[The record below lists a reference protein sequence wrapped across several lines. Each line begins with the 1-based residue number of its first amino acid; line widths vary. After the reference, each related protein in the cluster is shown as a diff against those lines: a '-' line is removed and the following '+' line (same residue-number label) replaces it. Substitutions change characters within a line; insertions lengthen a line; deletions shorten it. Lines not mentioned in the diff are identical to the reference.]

1 VGEINE
7 QVPRTLGDTQVHIND
22 FNALVLSSEPP
33 IYLGRWAVTDVYDRL
48 AANVA
53 SIVENGSCLAFSIG
67 PTYDA
72 LARHLASKKDL
83 GVHTPFFTDGL
94 MDLVKCGAITNR
106 RKGFFRGKS
115 LVSYALGTPELMKW
129 LDRNPLVEFQ
139 PINVTADPKNMG
151 LSNPFIAIMPARKAD
166 VTGGIALHSG
176 QGNVTA
182 GPGAVQE
189 VLMGAALSPGGKAI
203 FALPSRN
210 RRREPNIVL
219 SVDEFPNQFAN
230 RESLDMV
237 ATEYGIA
244 YLTGRTVR
252 ERTQALIDIAHP
264 DDRAGLVAQAKKAK
278 ILYQDQIYLPQ
289 SGHLY
294 PEGISRTHTFKD
306 GLRVHFRAIKPS
318 DEDEMRR
325 LFYRFS
331 DKSVYYR
338 YFSPIKTMPHSKMQE
353 YVNVDYQ
360 DTMSIVGLVEDEGS
374 EKVIAEA
381 RYARDGESRYAD
393 TAFIVDEEYNGKGI
407 ATYLFNMLINIALQR
422 GIGGF
427 VGDVLSDNKPML
439 EVYKKSPYHVKT
451 VLENQIYK
459 ITIPFVFE
467 EQ

>member
-1 VGEINE
+1 
-7 QVPRTLGDTQVHIND
+7 
-22 FNALVLSSEPP
+22 
-33 IYLGRWAVTDVYDRL
+33 
-48 AANVA
+48 
-53 SIVENGSCLAFSIG
+53 
-67 PTYDA
+67 
-72 LARHLASKKDL
+72 
-83 GVHTPFFTDGL
+83 
-94 MDLVKCGAITNR
+94 
-106 RKGFFRGKS
+106 
-115 LVSYALGTPELMKW
+115 
-129 LDRNPLVEFQ
+129 
-139 PINVTADPKNMG
+139 
-151 LSNPFIAIMPARKAD
+151 
-166 VTGGIALHSG
+166 
-176 QGNVTA
+176 
-182 GPGAVQE
+182 
-189 VLMGAALSPGGKAI
+189 MGAALSPGGKAI